1 MAHVAVEGEGK
12 GEGVVLVTVEGE
24 GVEHVAVEG
33 EGVVLDGA
41 FTTSSVSVQPPNCFS
56 DLEKNKYFQN
66 QNSSQNICIKVE
78 AYIT

>member
-1 MAHVAVEGEGK
+1 MEVEGVAHVAVEGEGK

-56 DLEKNKYFQN
+56 DLEKT
-66 QNSSQNICIKVE
+66 NIFRTKTRAKIYVSK
-78 AYIT
+78 